1 MPRPNWFFAFPVD
14 GRFVLDLPAPP
25 PHFRLFPTEDV
36 HLTLSFLGGC
46 GEEAALRALAALD
59 DVLAARPLPCLEV
72 SLGNVVP
79 MGGSKRDYS
88 ALSALLDQG
97 RDATSTLIG
106 ELRDVLSDA
115 ALGRREKRPP
125 KPHITIARPG
135 RRASEEARA
144 AGLRWAEG
152 LDLRAIMARLDRI
165 ALYTWAEG
173 NRRERLFRIV
183 TERSLIAGP
192 PSPH

>member
-1 MPRPNWFFAFPVD
+1 
-14 GRFVLDLPAPP
+14 
-25 PHFRLFPTEDV
+25 
-36 HLTLSFLGGC
+36 LGGC
-46 GEEAALRALAALD
+46 GEEAALDAVAALD
-59 DVLAARPLPCLEV
+59 DVLRARSLPCLDV

-79 MGGSKRDYS
+79 MGGSKRDYT
-88 ALSALLDQG
+88 ALSALLEQG
-97 RDATSTLIG
+97 RDATSALIG

-125 KPHITIARPG
+125 KPHVTLARPG
-135 RRASEEARA
+135 RRATDDARA
-144 AGLRWAEG
+144 AGLSWAEG

-183 TERSLIAGP
+183 AERPLIAP
-192 PSPH
+192 PA